1 MTEQHSSATNATNAA
16 DSGGDGAAR
25 SRPGPTHRR
34 DDVAQTLLAAEGG
47 AGAELRGHVP
57 ADPVGVVLILHG
69 GAEASRMPVAWWRLA
84 VLRMVPFAS
93 TISRRSGDDLVVLRL
108 KYRVRGWNGTRQDP
122 VQDARWALDRIR
134 HTLPGVPVVAVG
146 HSMGGRV
153 ALHLSAEP
161 DVVGVAA
168 LAPWVE
174 SDVRQ
179 PPPGVAVL
187 LMHGS
192 SDHVTDPRRTDVIA
206 RRYAQAG
213 VDLRYVRVEGGTHT
227 MLKDAALWHDT
238 VADFVTDVLLGP
250 ARTS

>member
-1 MTEQHSSATNATNAA
+1 MSRRHPRATAASGRDGSPAPDEDSA
-16 DSGGDGAAR
+16 
-25 SRPGPTHRR
+25 PR
-34 DDVAQTLLAAEGG
+34 DALLTTEGG

-57 ADPVGVVLILHG
+57 PHPDGVVLVLHG
-69 GAEASRMPVAWWRLA
+69 GAQASRMPVAWWRLP

-93 TISRRSGDDLVVLRL
+93 TIVRRAGDDLAVLRL
-108 KYRVRGWNGTRQDP
+108 KNRVRGWNGSRQDP
-122 VQDARWALDRIR
+122 VHDARWALDRIR
-134 HTLPGVPVVAVG
+134 RTLPGLPVVVVG

-153 ALHLSAEP
+153 ALQLSGEA

-179 PPPGVAVL
+179 PPPGVAL
-187 LMHGS
+187 LLVHGS
-192 SDHVTDPRRTDVIA
+192 RDRITDPRRTDVLA
-206 RRYAQAG
+206 KRYTGSG
-213 VDLRYVRVEGGTHT
+213 VDLRYVKVEGGTHA

-250 ARTS
+250 DRTS

>member
-1 MTEQHSSATNATNAA
+1 MTERHTSAANAA
-16 DSGGDGAAR
+16 DHGGDLPAHHP
-25 SRPGPTHRR
+25 PGRTRGTG
-34 DDVAQTLLAAEGG
+34 DLGSALLAPEGG

-69 GAEASRMPVAWWRLA
+69 GAESGRMPVAWWRLA
-84 VLRMVPFAS
+84 VLRMLPFAS
-93 TISRRSGDDLVVLRL
+93 TITRRAGDDLVVLRL

-134 HTLPGVPVVAVG
+134 RALPAVPVVVVG

-153 ALHLSAEP
+153 ALHLSTEP

-179 PPPGVAVL
+179 PRPGVAVL

-192 SDHVTDPRRTDVIA
+192 SDHVTDPRRTDVLA
-206 RRYAQAG
+206 RRFAASG
-213 VDLRYVRVEGGTHT
+213 VDLRYVKVEGGTHS
-227 MLKDAALWHDT
+227 MLKDASLWHDT

-250 ARTS
+250 DRTS

>member
-1 MTEQHSSATNATNAA
+1 MTERHSNTANAA
-16 DSGGDGAAR
+16 DHGGL
-25 SRPGPTHRR
+25 PGPS
-34 DDVAQTLLAAEGG
+34 LLDPEGG
-47 AGAELRGHVP
+47 AGAELRGQVP
-57 ADPVGVVLILHG
+57 ADAAGVVLVLHG
-69 GAEASRMPVAWWRLA
+69 GAETSRAPVAWWRLA
-84 VLRMVPFAS
+84 VLRMAPFAS
-93 TISRRSGDDLVVLRL
+93 TITRRAGDDLVVLRL
-108 KYRVRGWNGTRQDP
+108 KNRVRGWNGTRQDP

-134 HTLPGVPVVAVG
+134 RALPGVPVVVVG

-179 PPPGVAVL
+179 PRRGVAVL

-192 SDHVTDPRRTDVIA
+192 DDHVTDPRRTEVLA
-206 RRYAQAG
+206 RRYADTG
-213 VDLRYVRVEGGTHT
+213 VDLRYVTVEGGTHT
-227 MLKDAALWHDT
+227 MLKHAALWHDT

-250 ARTS
+250 GRTS

>member
-1 MTEQHSSATNATNAA
+1 MTERHSSATNAA
-16 DSGGDGAAR
+16 DHGGDLPARNGPDRTQRTGEPAA
-25 SRPGPTHRR
+25 
-34 DDVAQTLLAAEGG
+34 TLLAPEGG

-57 ADPVGVVLILHG
+57 DDPVGVVLILHG

-84 VLRMVPFAS
+84 VLRMAPFAS
-93 TISRRSGDDLVVLRL
+93 TITRRSGDDLVVLRL
-108 KYRVRGWNGTRQDP
+108 KNRVRGWNGTRQDP

-134 HTLPGVPVVAVG
+134 RALPEVPVVVVG

-153 ALHLSAEP
+153 ALHLSTEP
-161 DVVGVAA
+161 VVVGVAA

-179 PPPGVAVL
+179 PRPGVAVL

-192 SDHVTDPRRTDVIA
+192 SDHVTDPRRTDVLA
-206 RRYAQAG
+206 RRYADSG
-213 VDLRYVRVEGGTHT
+213 VDLRYVQVDGGTHT
-227 MLKDAALWHDT
+227 MLRDASLWHDT

-250 ARTS
+250 DRTS